1 MTDSDSLM
9 VISDDE
15 QDIQDSRLYIDE
27 NVFDSGNNHNQQQTK
42 STHTGNPFELDFF
55 LIAHLNR
62 YKTRSSQTVLTSNTS
77 LLLKRHRST
86 FCQAEYFSTMTQQ
99 TNTNYDINNK
109 EECIAVVK
117 KQTTTTTQNIDLL
130 LSVSS

>member
-1 MTDSDSLM
+1 
-9 VISDDE
+9 
-15 QDIQDSRLYIDE
+15 LYIDE
-27 NVFDSGNNHNQQQTK
+27 NVFDFGNNHNQQQTK
-42 STHTGNPFELDFF
+42 STYTGNPFELDFF

-99 TNTNYDINNK
+99 TNTNHDINNK

-117 KQTTTTTQNIDLL
+117 KQTTTTQKIDLL